1 MYEDRKGLNTLQEIN
16 RRLVYKITF
25 IVRIVQQ
32 D

>member
-1 MYEDRKGLNTLQEIN
+1 MKTEKVLIPLQEIN

>member
-1 MYEDRKGLNTLQEIN
+1 MKTEKVLIPQQEIN
-16 RRLVYKITF
+16 RRLVYMITF